1 MYIYTHRH
9 SILSR
14 FLYTG
19 PSALFGGGDD
29 LGDDVT
35 PRYEAGDDVTP
46 RYDGVS
52 PRSEVRIYI
61 YVYYVWACV
70 HVKSRDASKVC
81 ETARFSIFFLGLP
94 EALGVCQLFSGVG
107 NARVYCK
114 VGMRYMIYT
123 HTYMHVFYTGI
134 GNARVCRTVF
144 GAWRRWSGR
153 WTWMEQRRC

>member
-52 PRSEVRIYI
+52 PRSEVRRYINMYI
-61 YVYYVWACV
+61 YVCVCVCVCVGVCAWACV
-70 HVKSRDASKVC
+70 HVC
-81 ETARFSIFFLGLP
+81 
-94 EALGVCQLFSGVG
+94 
-107 NARVYCK
+107 
-114 VGMRYMIYT
+114 M
-123 HTYMHVFYTGI
+123 
-134 GNARVCRTVF
+134 
-144 GAWRRWSGR
+144 
-153 WTWMEQRRC
+153 